1 MKNLNN
7 KFIHLTNDAVQKS
20 HEDYGKYEPAN
31 KLSFADFQRHLDT
44 VYNTGAENGNKLKFY
59 HQVYPEM
66 KVKMI

>member
-1 MKNLNN
+1 M
-7 KFIHLTNDAVQKS
+7 TNDAVQKS

-66 KVKMI
+66 KV